1 MLKLAFYDHIVVGGG
16 ILGASIAY
24 HISKRSNDRV
34 LLVERNEFASAASS
48 RSAGLVLQGSTKKSN
63 IPLAKK
69 TVEVIATLEEELGE
83 SLEYHK
89 TGSLRLASSKERV
102 DELNYMIEAAHIY
115 EIDVSIPD
123 EQDIAQLAPWLNQEE
138 IQKAAFFSSDG
149 YLDSYRLTW
158 QYIKAAKNNGVKF
171 NSNLAATGILV
182 EGDKIRGIETQ
193 NGDILSS
200 NIILAGGV
208 WTSLFA
214 SKVQVPIAMAPVR
227 SHYWLTES
235 DPAYGGEG
243 AITIMPDIS
252 AYTRPELGGLL
263 IGVQEKECAVFDA
276 RKLPEDLQY
285 FSPTLGEDH
294 WDILLNSYSDLQRV
308 FPKIENAN
316 FSSYISG
323 LSSYTPDG
331 EIILGSIKEIDGFYV
346 AAGDCG
352 SGVSLS
358 GGIGSVM
365 SELILDGRSHLDIGS
380 FKPDRFGKVDP
391 FDSEFLKQC
400 AKARSAKSRK
410 IK

>member
-1 MLKLAFYDHIVVGGG
+1 MSFYDHIIVGGG

-24 HISKRSNDRV
+24 HISKKSNDTILV
-34 LLVERNEFASAASS
+34 LERNDFASGASS

-69 TVEVIATLEEELGE
+69 TVEVISQLEQELGE
-83 SLEYHK
+83 TVEYHK

-102 DELNYMIEAAHIY
+102 SELNFMIETASLFDV
-115 EIDVSIPD
+115 DVSVPSD
-123 EQDIAQLAPWLNQEE
+123 QDINKMAPWLNQEE
-138 IQKAAFFSSDG
+138 IQKAAFFPSDG

-158 QYIKAAKNNGVKF
+158 HYLKAAKNNGVKF
-171 NSNLAATGILV
+171 RSNLAATEVIIDRSKICGIDTADGKFFSPNL
-182 EGDKIRGIETQ
+182 
-193 NGDILSS
+193 
-200 NIILAGGV
+200 ILAGGV

-214 SKVQVPIAMAPVR
+214 STIKVPIATAPVR
-227 SHYWLTES
+227 SHYWLTEP
-235 DPAYGGEG
+235 DPDYGSAGS
-243 AITIMPDIS
+243 ITIMPDVS

-263 IGVQEKECAVFDA
+263 LGVQENECAVFDA

-294 WDILLNSYSDLQRV
+294 WDILLNSYSDLSRF
-308 FPKIENAN
+308 FPKIESAN

-331 EIILGSIKEIDGFYV
+331 EIILGPIAEIDGLYV

-358 GGIGSVM
+358 GGIGSII
-365 SELILDGRSHLDIGS
+365 SEIILDGKSDLYSSS
-380 FKPDRFGKVDP
+380 FKPYRFGKVDP
-391 FDSEFLKQC
+391 FDHEFLNKC
-400 AKARSAKSRK
+400 AMARSKKSRK
-410 IK
+410 MK

>member
-158 QYIKAAKNNGVKF
+158 QSRGV
-171 NSNLAATGILV
+171 
-182 EGDKIRGIETQ
+182 
-193 NGDILSS
+193 
-200 NIILAGGV
+200 
-208 WTSLFA
+208 
-214 SKVQVPIAMAPVR
+214 
-227 SHYWLTES
+227 
-235 DPAYGGEG
+235 
-243 AITIMPDIS
+243 
-252 AYTRPELGGLL
+252 
-263 IGVQEKECAVFDA
+263 
-276 RKLPEDLQY
+276 
-285 FSPTLGEDH
+285 
-294 WDILLNSYSDLQRV
+294 
-308 FPKIENAN
+308 
-316 FSSYISG
+316 
-323 LSSYTPDG
+323 
-331 EIILGSIKEIDGFYV
+331 
-346 AAGDCG
+346 CG
-352 SGVSLS
+352 P
-358 GGIGSVM
+358 
-365 SELILDGRSHLDIGS
+365 H
-380 FKPDRFGKVDP
+380 
-391 FDSEFLKQC
+391 
-400 AKARSAKSRK
+400 
-410 IK
+410 

>member
-1 MLKLAFYDHIVVGGG
+1 MDFYDHIIVGGG

-102 DELNYMIEAAHIY
+102 DELNHMIEAAHIY

-227 SHYWLTES
+227 SHYWLTEP
-235 DPAYGGEG
+235 DPIYGGEG

-263 IGVQEKECAVFDA
+263 IGIQENECAVFDA

-294 WDILLNSYSDLQRV
+294 WDILLNSYPDLSRV

-331 EIILGSIKEIDGFYV
+331 EIILGSITEIDGFYV

-358 GGIGSVM
+358 GGIGSIM
-365 SELILDGRSHLDIGS
+365 SELIIKGRSDFDIEA
-380 FKPDRFGKVDP
+380 FKPDRFGKLDP
-391 FDSEFLKQC
+391 FDSEFLKRC
-400 AKARSAKSRK
+400 ARARSAKSRK